1 MKKNLCPESE
11 SVSAQ
16 KKREIMEDL
25 VKGHE
30 AATEL
35 RLLLQNPFGTE
46 PSLSSHHLI
55 AKVLRSFTQA
65 LTIIN
70 SSPLAPASADG
81 LAHRNL
87 LFSGE
92 NGPSVPRSGNCPTSG
107 DCSEKRSKK
116 GGRGRYN
123 RRKSLLTWTELS
135 YTTDDNHAWRKYG
148 QKKILNSEFP
158 RGYFRCSH
166 RYDKGCKA
174 TKQVQRDEQYPQ
186 MYQTTY
192 IGSHTC
198 NAISEIVTNSTDSSN
213 WESYLLNS
221 DHDSVYEPLIAHQP

>member
-1 MKKNLCPESE
+1 
-11 SVSAQ
+11 
-16 KKREIMEDL
+16 MEDL

-107 DCSEKRSKK
+107 DCRFYCSVTSTRTLLRLLIRIITERFDEL
-116 GGRGRYN
+116 GCVRI
-123 RRKSLLTWTELS
+123 KSLLTWTELS

-158 RGYFRCSH
+158 RCTH

-221 DHDSVYEPLIAHQP
+221 DHDSVHEPLIAHQP